1 MAIFKKRDKQ
11 KDEPVKPTED
21 VLSVLKEIRDKLPS
35 REDQIFAAVL
45 SGAISR
51 QGVLNSEGK
60 PALALIELARQFTKE
75 I

>member
-1 MAIFKKRDKQ
+1 MAIFKKSDKQ
-11 KDEPVKPTED
+11 KSKPTED
-21 VLSVLKEIRDKLPS
+21 VLSVLKEIRDNLPS

-45 SGAISR
+45 SGAISK

-60 PALALIELARQFTKE
+60 PAVALIELARQFTKE